1 MERMFCTHRVRR
13 NIEIPALWTLT
24 TLDEGGL
31 NQPMQVLV
39 PGVWESVPALRAY
52 RGRGRYET
60 NVHCGGNI
68 RLYFGGVSFR
78 AHVLLDGVE
87 VADHYGAFT
96 SFDAVVRNVPDGDH
110 TLTVEVDNRFGEDSA
125 LHVPN
130 DYYSYGG
137 ITRPVT
143 IEQLPDVYVDGIAVT
158 TVQTA
163 SGWQVHADAVVKS
176 VSEDAQTVNAVLTI
190 AGKAFTQA
198 ITIPA
203 NGESAM
209 NVTADFENV
218 TAWTPE
224 TPALYTI
231 EAEIC
236 SESAHDDLID
246 RFGFREITVSGND
259 LLLNGRKLRLMGFN
273 RHEEYGTFGCSVP
286 VDAMAEDIMMMKDMH
301 ANCVRTCHYPN
312 DPRFLDLCDEMGLL
326 VWEEAHARGLKE
338 NQMRNPNFLP
348 QTRACI
354 HEMIAQHRN
363 HPSIF
368 IWGCLNECADDC
380 DYGADCYR
388 EAYRLL
394 HELDG
399 SRPMTAALLE
409 RPGSRVFGDSDVV
422 SVNIYPRWYHET
434 PVSVSLANKIQEI
447 EANGGANKPIIVS
460 EIGAGAVYGCHDPL
474 VAPKWSEERQCT
486 ILEEQ
491 IEGVLANPKCSG
503 VFLWQFAD
511 CRVTEEWAMH
521 RPKTHNNKGVV
532 DEYRR
537 PKMSYATVKRLFAA
551 HALDK

>member
-1 MERMFCTHRVRR
+1 MERMFCTHKVRR

-39 PGVWESVPALRAY
+39 PNVWESVPALRAY

-60 NVHCGGNI
+60 KVHCGGNI

-78 AHVLLDGVE
+78 ARVMLDGIE
-87 VADHYGAFT
+87 AAAHYGAFT
-96 SFDAVVRNVPDGDH
+96 AFDAVVRNVPDGDH

-143 IEQLPDVYVDGIAVT
+143 IEQLPDVYVDSIAVT

-163 SGWQVHADAVVKS
+163 SGWQVHVDAVVKS
-176 VSEDAQTVNAVLTI
+176 ISDDAQTVNAVLTI
-190 AGKAFTQA
+190 AGKAFMQT

-209 NVTADFENV
+209 KVTADFENV

-224 TPALYTI
+224 TPVLYTI
-231 EAEIC
+231 EAEIR
-236 SESAHDDLID
+236 SESTHDDLID

-259 LLLNGRKLRLMGFN
+259 LLLNGKKLRLMGFN

-286 VDAMAEDIMMMKDMH
+286 VEAMVEDIMLMKDMH

-354 HEMIAQHRN
+354 REMIAQHRN

-380 DYGADCYR
+380 EYGADCYR
-388 EAYRLL
+388 EVYRLL

-434 PVSVSLANKIQEI
+434 PVAASLANKIQEI
-447 EANGGANKPIIVS
+447 EANGGVNKPIIVS
-460 EIGAGAVYGCHDPL
+460 EIGAGALYGYHDPL

-491 IEGVLANPKCSG
+491 IEAVLANPKCSG

-537 PKMSYATVKRLFAA
+537 PKMSHATVKKLFAA
-551 HALDK
+551 HALEK

>member
-1 MERMFCTHRVRR
+1 MERMFCTHRIRR

-39 PGVWESVPALRAY
+39 PSVWESVPVLRAY
-52 RGRGRYET
+52 RGRARYET
-60 NVHCGGNI
+60 TVHCGGNI

-78 AHVLLDGVE
+78 ARVLIDGSE
-87 VADHYGAFT
+87 AATHYGAFT
-96 SFDAVVRNVPDGDH
+96 AFEAVVRNVPDGVH

-137 ITRPVT
+137 ITRPVA
-143 IEQLPDVYVDGIAVT
+143 IEQLPEVYVDSMAVT

-163 SGWQVHADAVVKS
+163 CGWQIHADAVLKS
-176 VSEDAQTVNAVLTI
+176 ISDVDQSVDALLTI
-190 AGKAFTQA
+190 AGKAFTQ
-198 ITIPA
+198 TMRIPA
-203 NGESAM
+203 NGESTM
-209 NVTADFENV
+209 NVTADYERV

-231 EAEIC
+231 ETEIR
-236 SESAHDDLID
+236 SESVHDDLID
-246 RFGFREITVSGND
+246 RFGFREIKVSGND
-259 LLLNGRKLRLMGFN
+259 LLLNGKKLRLMGFN

-286 VDAMAEDIMMMKDMH
+286 VEAMAEDIMMMKDMH

-312 DPRFLDLCDEMGLL
+312 DPRFLDMCDEMGLL

-354 HEMIAQHRN
+354 REMIAQHRN

-434 PVSVSLANKIQEI
+434 PVAVSLANKIQEI

-460 EIGAGAVYGCHDPL
+460 EIGAGAMYGYHDPL

-491 IEGVLANPKCSG
+491 IEAVLANPKCSG

-521 RPKTHNNKGVV
+521 RPKTHNNKGIV

-537 PKMSYATVKRLFAA
+537 PKMSYATVKKLFAEHTA
-551 HALDK
+551 K